1 MRKIFLGIFFS
12 FSCCSVCGCDRTQSS
27 QDVYKEIDS
36 HKENI
41 VIDTETDTQKMDEV
55 KWISLST
62 DYLFEDEV
70 TVAYKFWKKDD
81 LKVRVLDAFYADLPE
96 AGGEY
101 FITSEWQQ
109 HIAKWCENECTNALF
124 IDIEIENIGD
134 IPISYC
140 VADIEPYACKLNR
153 NNDNVEVCEINVTN
167 ELAYDGSE
175 DVDGGLDYYYIYLQ
189 PQEKRTFRVCFLVY
203 PEILTE
209 NKDNIYIDASTGFLD
224 VSENGNPNPSGI
236 GFKLLH
242 IPVRE
247 IQKGDDK

>member
-1 MRKIFLGIFFS
+1 MNRKTHIIIIWGII
-12 FSCCSVCGCDRTQSS
+12 CGSVIGCNRTQSA
-27 QDVYKEIDS
+27 QDVYKEKDS

-109 HIAKWCENECTNALF
+109 HIAK
-124 IDIEIENIGD
+124 
-134 IPISYC
+134 
-140 VADIEPYACKLNR
+140 
-153 NNDNVEVCEINVTN
+153 
-167 ELAYDGSE
+167 
-175 DVDGGLDYYYIYLQ
+175 
-189 PQEKRTFRVCFLVY
+189 
-203 PEILTE
+203 
-209 NKDNIYIDASTGFLD
+209 
-224 VSENGNPNPSGI
+224 
-236 GFKLLH
+236 
-242 IPVRE
+242 
-247 IQKGDDK
+247 